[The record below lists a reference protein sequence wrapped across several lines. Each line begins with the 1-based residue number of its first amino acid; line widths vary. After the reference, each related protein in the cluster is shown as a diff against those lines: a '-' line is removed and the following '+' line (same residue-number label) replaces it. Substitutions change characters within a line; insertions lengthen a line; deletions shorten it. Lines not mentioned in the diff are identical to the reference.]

1 MCGYEFNK
9 FFDVKDIDNEQDLEI
24 QEKFLAKINELIDC
38 GHDGIC
44 QHDKEEMEENKNGK

>member
-38 GHDGIC
+38 GVLVFNTEAAEIGGA
-44 QHDKEEMEENKNGK
+44 N